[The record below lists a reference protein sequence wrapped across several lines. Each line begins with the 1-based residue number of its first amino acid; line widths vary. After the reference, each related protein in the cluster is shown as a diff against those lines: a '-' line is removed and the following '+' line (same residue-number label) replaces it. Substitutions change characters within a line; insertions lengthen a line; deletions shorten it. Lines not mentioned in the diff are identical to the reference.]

1 MIALKIGR
9 SIVCPLERTPV
20 CRIAPV
26 SRQPAQELRC
36 AQIPSGRLAIALPA
50 QHRDYAQDSQV
61 LCPKPGADGE
71 PRSGKTRSL
80 CGETLDPEPLSAAKQ
95 FASRVQLIEIGTL
108 SANLTRM
115 VFLAI
120 RMHCG

>member
-1 MIALKIGR
+1 
-9 SIVCPLERTPV
+9 VDDW
-20 CRIAPV
+20 
-26 SRQPAQELRC
+26 QLRC
-36 AQIPSGRLAIALPA
+36 QPSIGITRKI
-50 QHRDYAQDSQV
+50 RKV